1 MQDMQLYLSMI
12 IKLFKMPI
20 TVYGFTFSYFDI
32 LIFTVLAGLAGAFFC
47 GVLGNN

>member
-1 MQDMQLYLSMI
+1 MQDLQLYLSMI

-32 LIFTVLAGLAGAFFC
+32 LIFTVLVGLAGSFF
-47 GVLGNN
+47 GGILGND